1 MNGKKIDEN
10 INIWLTGSVTG
21 KPTVGSFYSFSP
33 VGRYLRCGSRGNGG
47 SDSNDRGARGAKPEA
62 SRCLVRDG
70 VECFKSWR
78 QERCASS
85 SDS

>member
-33 VGRYLRCGSRGNGG
+33 VGRYLRCGSRGDGG
-47 SDSNDRGARGAKPEA
+47 SDSNDRGA
-62 SRCLVRDG
+62 
-70 VECFKSWR
+70 
-78 QERCASS
+78 
-85 SDS
+85 